1 MYLAYWEKTW
11 KVFIALVVNHYIT
24 CCMGSVQC
32 IHDWFSVQGDVGC
45 GKTIVAT
52 LGLLK
57 IIDAGYQVFTTT
69 SIDRHTGFAAMQTRT
84 MDCQQ
89 KLGGLVWWLN
99 KDCDNSI
106 LQITDTDPLNGRE
119 RGIRRL

>member
-1 MYLAYWEKTW
+1 M
-11 KVFIALVVNHYIT
+11 
-24 CCMGSVQC
+24 
-32 IHDWFSVQGDVGC
+32 GC

-69 SIDRHTGFAAMQTRT
+69 SIDRHTGCAAMQTRT
-84 MDCQQ
+84 IDCQQ

-119 RGIRRL
+119 RRIRRL